1 MYYNAYSYNGN
12 FEDEKWKVCVKRS
25 ECRANTYNAVEPLN
39 HVLFSS
45 RVDKEIVLT
54 PPLKAE
60 VAIRVDL

>member
-1 MYYNAYSYNGN
+1 M
-12 FEDEKWKVCVKRS
+12 KRS
-25 ECRANTYNAVEPLN
+25 DCWANTYNAVESLN